1 MRKFIATCFL
11 IALPALGQDTAAIDK
26 AVNDVLKQT
35 GAPSASIAIVKDGK
49 IVYAHAYGLAHIDP
63 PLPAAPGMR
72 YSIGSISKQFTASAI
87 LMLAEEGKLSLDDKM
102 ARWFPDLTRA
112 SDVSIRE
119 LLSMTSGYQ
128 DFWPQDYVMPMMLNP
143 VTPQEILNGWAKKP
157 LDFEPGTKWQ
167 YSNTNYVIAG
177 MIVEKVSG
185 MPLLDLLQ
193 KRVFG
198 PLQMTTVVNTD
209 LAPLGPDEP
218 MRYLRYAVGPP
229 RPAPKEGR
237 GWMFA
242 AGELAMTAQDL
253 AKWDISMIDQSIL
266 KPASYK
272 TMETEVELANGVGTR
287 YGLGVTVGM
296 SDGRRFLTH
305 GGEVSGFTAQNT
317 VYPDERAAIVVQV
330 NLDASGA
337 SGQISSRI
345 AQILFAS
352 NDPTI
357 PATTAQMQKIFEGLQ
372 HGQIDRSQFTSNANA
387 YFSDQAIKDFA
398 SSLGPLGKWQ
408 DFSQAS
414 QSLRGG
420 MTLRRYR
427 IRFPQKTLSLT
438 TFIMPDGKIE
448 QYQIAAEGS

>member
-1 MRKFIATCFL
+1 
-11 IALPALGQDTAAIDK
+11 
-26 AVNDVLKQT
+26 
-35 GAPSASIAIVKDGK
+35 
-49 IVYAHAYGLAHIDP
+49 
-63 PLPAAPGMR
+63 
-72 YSIGSISKQFTASAI
+72 
-87 LMLAEEGKLSLDDKM
+87 
-102 ARWFPDLTRA
+102 
-112 SDVSIRE
+112 
-119 LLSMTSGYQ
+119 
-128 DFWPQDYVMPMMLNP
+128 
-143 VTPQEILNGWAKKP
+143 
-157 LDFEPGTKWQ
+157 
-167 YSNTNYVIAG
+167 
-177 MIVEKVSG
+177 
-185 MPLLDLLQ
+185 Q
-193 KRVFG
+193 KRVFA
-198 PLQMTTVVNTD
+198 PLQMTSVVNTD
-209 LAPLGPDEP
+209 IAPLGPDQP
-218 MRYLRYAVGPP
+218 MRYMRYAIGPL

-237 GWMFA
+237 GWMYA

-253 AKWDISMIDQSIL
+253 AKWDISMMDQTIL

-272 TMETEVELANGVGTR
+272 TMETEVQLANGVGTH
-287 YGLGVTVGM
+287 YGLGVGVGM

-317 VYPDERAAIVVQV
+317 VYPDDRAAIVVQV
-330 NLDASGA
+330 NMDASGA

-345 AQILFAS
+345 ANVLFAS
-352 NDPTI
+352 NDPAI
-357 PATTAQMQKIFEGLQ
+357 PATTAEMQKIFEGLQ

-408 DFSQAS
+408 EFVQAS